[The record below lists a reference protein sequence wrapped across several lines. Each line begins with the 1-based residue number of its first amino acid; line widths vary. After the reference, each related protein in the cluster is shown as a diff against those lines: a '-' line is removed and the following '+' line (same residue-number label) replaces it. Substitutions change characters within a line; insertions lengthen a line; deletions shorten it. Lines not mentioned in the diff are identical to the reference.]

1 MYQLIFGDSFW
12 KLYKHECGRNR
23 QLKQK
28 VVKALK
34 QLATDPK
41 QLGLK
46 AHKVGT
52 RQFGERWAI
61 WVTGDLRIIWDYS
74 QDKGRLLVLGL
85 GGHSGGKKVY
95 R

>member
-1 MYQLIFGDSFW
+1 MYQLIFGENFW
-12 KLYKHECGRNR
+12 KIYQHECGRNR

-34 QLATDPK
+34 QLAVDPK
-41 QLGLK
+41 QQGLK

-61 WVTGDLRIIWDYS
+61 WATGDLRIVWDYS
-74 QDKGRLLVLGL
+74 QDKGRLLILGL
-85 GGHSGGKKVY
+85 GGHSGGRKVY

>member
-12 KLYKHECGRNR
+12 KIYRRECGQNR
-23 QLKQK
+23 QLKEK

-34 QLATDPK
+34 QLAIDPK
-41 QLGLK
+41 HQGLK

-61 WVTGDLRIIWDYS
+61 WATGDLRIIWDYGS
-74 QDKGRLLVLGL
+74 ERGKIFVLGL
-85 GGHSGGKKVY
+85 GGHSGKSKVY